1 MTLSWSKQKPT
12 AFLQSKYAVMIAKS
26 TVTAK
31 CNGSGETKLP
41 KRAELEQQ
49 LKFEYS
55 GLDNS
60 IHYMSNFL
68 ILVTTLLI

>member
-12 AFLQSKYAVMIAKS
+12 AFLQSKYAVMITKC

-31 CNGSGETKLP
+31 CNGSGEAKLP